1 MNEKISYDQRPLR
14 LVFMGTP
21 TFAVPSLEACAR
33 VADVTLV
40 VTRPDAVRG
49 RGKALV
55 PSDVKACAESL
66 ELPCYEG
73 SRVDDAMMDA
83 LRAAQPDIVV
93 VAAYGA
99 ILPDRLLELPELG
112 CINVHAS
119 SLPRWRGAAPIQR
132 AILEGDERAGVSIME
147 VVHDL
152 DAGAYCRQASLPVAD
167 TPCAELMD
175 ALARLGAD
183 ELVAALG
190 QIADGT
196 VAWTPQDEA
205 LVTYA
210 AKLTKA
216 EMALDPQ
223 DGALANARRVQ
234 ASADAAPAR
243 CSVGGRGVRVLVA
256 RVAPADS
263 LAQAPEPGTYL
274 RLKGRVLLGCADGV
288 LEPLRVK
295 PDGKR
300 EMDVV
305 AWAAGLQQKSGTWG
319 VA

>member
-1 MNEKISYDQRPLR
+1 MSDTISYEGRPLR
-14 LVFMGTP
+14 VVFMGTP
-21 TFAVPSLEACAR
+21 AFAVPSLEACAR
-33 VADVTLV
+33 VSDVTLV

-49 RGKALV
+49 RGKALL
-55 PSDVKACAESL
+55 PSDVKACAQAL
-66 ELPCYEG
+66 GLPCHEG
-73 SRVDDAMMDA
+73 TRVDDAMMDA
-83 LRAAQPDIVV
+83 LRAAAPDIVV

-99 ILPDRLLELPELG
+99 ILPDRLLELPALG

-152 DAGAYCRQASLPVAD
+152 DAGAYCRQASLPVGD
-167 TPCAELMD
+167 SPCAELMD

-183 ELVAALG
+183 ELVEALRAIAA
-190 QIADGT
+190 GT
-196 VAWTPQDEA
+196 VSWTPQDEA

-210 AKLTKA
+210 AKLSKA
-216 EMALDPQ
+216 EMALNPADPV
-223 DGALANARRVQ
+223 LANARRVQ

-243 CSVGGRGVRVLVA
+243 AVVGGRGVRVLWA
-256 RVAPADS
+256 RVAEAAGLP
-263 LAQAPEPGTYL
+263 QAPAAGEYL

-300 EMDVV
+300 EMDVA
-305 AWAAGLQQKSGTWG
+305 AWAAGLQQKTGSWG